1 MHYTCQAIV
10 GVEGGQ
16 QPDLVV
22 LPDQL
27 LSESFNMTPNP
38 ARIRVR
44 VGRDKRY
51 AHGPIVAPAA
61 AGERPASE

>member
-1 MHYTCQAIV
+1 MGYTCQAIV

-27 LSESFNMTPNP
+27 FSKSLHMTPDP

-51 AHGPIVAPAA
+51 AHRPIVA
-61 AGERPASE
+61 AGAGGGKARAG